1 MKVFDFDNTI
11 YNGECS
17 LDFFMYCL
25 KRKKSLMKYLPM
37 VTAKALK
44 YRTSKIGMDEVNEFV
59 ESMLVVFFDN
69 CENLDMLVS
78 DFWGINAKKLKPVIL
93 DKITSGDAIISASP
107 RFLLSGIAKELGTS
121 NLLCTEV
128 DMKNKKISFLCYG
141 ENKVLAYR
149 EKFGRMEIDEFYT
162 DNQNDA
168 PLMAISK
175 EVYLVSGNEITKH
188 NLGNL

>member
-25 KRKKSLMKYLPM
+25 KRKKSLIKYLPM
-37 VTAKALK
+37 VTAKVLK
-44 YRTSKIGMDEVNEFV
+44 YKTSKVGMDEVNEFV
-59 ESMLVVFFDN
+59 ESMLIVFFDN
-69 CENLDMLVS
+69 CENLDILVS
-78 DFWGINAKKLKPVIL
+78 DFWKINAKKLKPVIL
-93 DKITSGDAIISASP
+93 NKITSEDAVISASP
-107 RFLLSGIAKELGTS
+107 RFLLSGIARELGTN

-149 EKFGRMEIDEFYT
+149 EKFGRSEIDEFYT

-175 EVYLVSGNEITKH
+175 EVYLVSGDTITKN
-188 NLGNL
+188 NL